1 MKYITPG
8 WFFQFSNILEREVV
22 SHKVQ
27 QPASPE
33 HHLSTQVGLTSVWV
47 KKKKK
52 KTINESAVQHTQPV
66 LFQAMDRGR

>member
-8 WFFQFSNILEREVV
+8 WFFLFSNILEREVDP
-22 SHKVQ
+22 HKVQ

-47 KKKKK
+47 KKKN
-52 KTINESAVQHTQPV
+52 TINESAVQHTQPV